1 MRSRSSRFSFSSSK
15 ETVSAALILALLVGL
30 FFVPALTGGRVWLP
44 TRLLFWTYP
53 YRAFTGETPPPWN
66 PLMWDGAAQFGAWRL
81 YTARMWR
88 EGWLP
93 LWNPHQGMG
102 YPLYANSQSAVFYPP
117 NALFAWL
124 GAGAFG
130 WLAAWHVWWAGMG
143 VWWLLRRD
151 AGVGFV
157 PALTGAVAF
166 AFSLWMVTWQYLP
179 TVPATASWLPWVL
192 VACSAWCRSPDVH
205 RATWWGATMGLCLLA
220 GHLQI
225 AFYVILASAIRVA
238 SLFSLWKGTLGIR
251 LATLALAFAVA
262 LSLSAPQV
270 LPAVELSRY
279 SHRRAPAT
287 AEGYSAYVGSAMPLA
302 NLITLF
308 LPDFFGHPSTASTD
322 APDVST
328 YWGKG
333 NYAEFACFM
342 GIPALLLAGLGA
354 FAHRSAWR
362 VYALILATLA
372 MLLALGTPLN
382 ALLYFGVPG
391 FSGTGSPARVLVLW
405 AFGTALLAGLGAE
418 RLAEASR
425 RQWLMTAAALLVLL
439 AVGVLSARTMAGQS
453 LGEEAFAE
461 LLGAQLPFLVQG
473 VALTLLGAGAVLY
486 GKRRGWK
493 PAFSQGVL
501 TLCVAGALWVV
512 GTGYNPASPAQNVYP
527 STPLLQQ
534 LQTLTEGRWRIF
546 AVQGGWSLY
555 RAPQAIL
562 PPNLATAAGLYDLQI
577 YDSLMPLHAK
587 RWLDELNGRDSA
599 PVENGNMALGW
610 RAPADRLA
618 EVGVKYVLS
627 VQPLAEPGLK
637 LLAEGAEGRLY
648 EVMGTRPWVRT
659 EDGRECTFRWQ
670 GCNRLEVLLPEE
682 TGSLHVLQTFAP
694 GWKVEPA
701 GKVEMLDGTFQR
713 VQVAAGTQ
721 RVLLRYA
728 PDLLRVCLYFALVA
742 VGWCAGFLT
751 ATSQKWNNAID
762 RPEQ

>member
-30 FFVPALTGGRVWLP
+30 FFFPVLTGGHVWLP
-44 TRLLFWTYP
+44 ARLLFWTYP
-53 YRAFTGETPPPWN
+53 YRAFAGETPPPWN
-66 PLMWDGAAQFGAWRL
+66 PLMWDGAAQFGVWRL

-117 NALFAWL
+117 NVLFAWL
-124 GAGAFG
+124 GASAFG

-151 AGVGFV
+151 AGIGFV

-179 TVPATASWLPWVL
+179 TVPATASWLAWVL
-192 VACSAWCRSPDVH
+192 VACSAWCRSPDVR
-205 RATWWGATMGLCLLA
+205 RATWWGAAVGLCLLA

-238 SLFSLWKGTLGIR
+238 SLFSMWKGTLGTR

-308 LPDFFGHPSTASTD
+308 LPDFFGHPGTARSD

-333 NYAEFACFM
+333 NYAEFACFV
-342 GIPALLLAGLGA
+342 GIPALLLAGIGA

-362 VYALILATLA
+362 VYALILAILA

-405 AFGTALLAGLGAE
+405 AFGTALLAGLGAD
-418 RLAEASR
+418 RLADASR
-425 RQWLMTAAALLVLL
+425 RQWLMATVGLLVLFG
-439 AVGVLSARTMAGQS
+439 AGVLSARAMTGRS

-461 LLGAQLPFLVQG
+461 LLGAQMPFLVQG
-473 VALTLLGAGAVLY
+473 IALALLGVGTVLY
-486 GKRRGWK
+486 GKRRGWRH
-493 PAFSQGVL
+493 AFSQWVL
-501 TLCVAGALWVV
+501 TLCVAGALWAA
-512 GTGYNPASPAQNVYP
+512 GMGYNPTSPAQDVYP
-527 STPLLQQ
+527 STSLLQQ
-534 LQTLTEGRWRIF
+534 VQTLTEGKWRIF
-546 AVQGGWSLY
+546 AVQEGWSLY

-587 RWLDELNGRDSA
+587 RWLDGLNGRDSA

-618 EVGVKYVLS
+618 DVGVKYVLS

-637 LLAEGAEGRLY
+637 PLAEGAEGWLY
-648 EVMGTRPWVRT
+648 EVVGARSWVRT

-670 GCNRLEVLLPEE
+670 GPNRLEVLVPDGA
-682 TGSLHVLQTFAP
+682 GSLHVLETFAP

-701 GKVEMLDGTFQR
+701 GEVAMLGGTFQR
-713 VQVAAGTQ
+713 VQVAPGTQ
-721 RVLLRYA
+721 RVFLRYA

-742 VGWCAGFLT
+742 VGWCAGFLM
-751 ATSQKWNNAID
+751 ASGQKWNNAID
-762 RPEQ
+762 RPGQ